1 MYIYP
6 NGNLKILHN
15 INLNND
21 YDHTI
26 YFSSVNDQ
34 TLFFSNSSKV
44 KFDLTNQMYQR
55 KERGWLQVNLNQ
67 NALLDCTYLMF
78 KNNYSSTTF
87 PGNYSD
93 YINKWFY
100 AFITDIE
107 YVNENV
113 SRIKFEIDVI
123 QTWLFTQYCTLEP
136 CFIEREHSATD
147 GYFENLVDEKLD
159 LGEEFSVQVFRRYDL
174 HPVQIGVVYTSEV
187 YQPTDPEEKPYII
200 GGATADR
207 IGDYFTGV
215 GVRFFDMDN
224 TTPDDPSGL
233 DGLDE
238 FLHLYLDNGFENAI
252 LAIYQ
257 YPSFIRNEYL
267 DPVTTTTWNIH
278 GSLNFINIDGYV
290 PKNKKL
296 FNYPYNFLK
305 LSDNKGSEVIYKNE
319 YWDDLSNVGIFELA
333 GTAYGSPIVMCY
345 PLNYRDIAK
354 DYENGLV
361 YKDFNQCAWSGDA
374 YQVWLAQNRGKMDL
388 INKIAGGAL
397 LVGTLAVAAYTGGV
411 HGMALGLPASAPT
424 EIGAGYG
431 ALYSSAAHAGS
442 MGIIA
447 SQGGIWGDR
456 LIKGGAGALF
466 GNIFNAVKAEKQLN
480 ATPKPA
486 YGHTQNEILNMQ
498 MGLCGYT
505 CYQMTIKNAHA
516 RIIDEYFSRFGY
528 ASHLIKV
535 PNLNARQNWTYVKTI
550 GCEINGN
557 IASDDLTKIKE
568 IFDNGITFWNNGN
581 NIGNYGDF
589 TNPVYSST

>member
-6 NGNLKILHN
+6 NGSLKILHN
-15 INLNND
+15 VNLNND

-26 YFSSVNDQ
+26 YFSSVSAQ

-44 KFDLTNQMYQR
+44 KFDLNNQMYQR
-55 KERGWLQVNLNQ
+55 KERGWIQVNLNQ

-78 KNNYSSTTF
+78 KNNYSQTTF
-87 PGNYSD
+87 PGDYSD

-107 YVNENV
+107 YVNETV

-123 QTWLFTQYCTLEP
+123 QTWLFSGYCTLEP
-136 CFIEREHSATD
+136 CFIEREHTTTD
-147 GYFENLVDEKLD
+147 NYFENLVDEKLD
-159 LGEEFSVQVFRRYDL
+159 LGDDFSVQVFRRYDL
-174 HPVQIGVVYTSEV
+174 NPSQIGVVYTSLIDDSV
-187 YQPTDPEEKPYII
+187 TPPVID
-200 GGATADR
+200 GGATARR
-207 IGDYFTGV
+207 IGDYFSGV

-224 TTPDDPSGL
+224 TTSGDPSGW
-233 DGLDE
+233 DGLGE
-238 FLHLYLDNGFENAI
+238 FLHLYIDNGFENAI
-252 LAIYQ
+252 LAVYQ

-267 DPVTTTTWNIH
+267 DPITTTTWDVH
-278 GSLNFINIDGYV
+278 GVLNFVNIDGYV

-319 YWDDLSNVGIFELA
+319 YWDSLSDVGIFELA

-361 YKDFNQCAWSGDA
+361 YKDFNQCAWTGDA

-397 LVGTLAVAAYTGGV
+397 LVGTVAMAVGTHGGSLA
-411 HGMALGLPASAPT
+411 LPALAPT
-424 EIGAGYG
+424 GIGAGYN
-431 ALYSSAAHAGS
+431 LLSSAAANAGTLNITAS
-442 MGIIA
+442 MGNAIGSKLA
-447 SQGGIWGDR
+447 TA
-456 LIKGGAGALF
+456 GAGALI
-466 GNIFNAVKAEKQLN
+466 GNIFNAIKAEKQLN

-557 IASDDLTKIKE
+557 IASDDLTQIKS

-589 TNPVYSST
+589 TNPVY